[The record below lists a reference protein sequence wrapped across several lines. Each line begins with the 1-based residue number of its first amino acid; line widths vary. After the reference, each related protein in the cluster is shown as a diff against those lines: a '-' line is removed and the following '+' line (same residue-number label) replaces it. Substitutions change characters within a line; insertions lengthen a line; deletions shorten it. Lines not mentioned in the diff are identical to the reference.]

1 VAAKVLSEAGFDV
14 TTATVDV
21 SSRASVRALVEMA
34 TLLGEVQGV
43 IHAAGVTR
51 MKTATV
57 RRLASPQPRGLE
69 ALGKRRIQSFSLMR
83 RGTQDRGNHRGSQ
96 GKGHHQDTKFQEGPA
111 CETKPLFAQSDQP

>member
-57 RRLASPQPRGLE
+57 RRLASPSHAVLRL
-69 ALGKRRIQSFSLMR
+69 
-83 RGTQDRGNHRGSQ
+83 
-96 GKGHHQDTKFQEGPA
+96 
-111 CETKPLFAQSDQP
+111 